1 MTAAA
6 APGLTVADLE
16 VALTR
21 AEPAALL
28 VPPRILRRVI
38 KKDRGLGGPGLQVPH
53 RKGYVIG
60 RDDLLRIVGRDD
72 LGVAPGRELPAKLLL
87 FPRPDG
93 RRVERLPRADTLLK
107 YWRLLFHARV
117 HLALARRRADG
128 KLTDADVRERV
139 ARLGAAELAEIRAV
153 LRQERFLLPPAGPAE
168 VYEEFAALYLELRH
182 FARDQLPVWFPD
194 VTDFGRVDD
203 LLAEDVNG
211 EDIFAATR
219 LGGAPE
225 PAVLPP
231 PEEEEEAEAPP
242 PDEAEAPPAEV
253 PVEGPATRLS
263 AKADR
268 AAARGNR
275 VRAAILRQC
284 VAQAAPPDQRPAQLA
299 AARHELDLLL
309 LRFQAALQLPQEEIA
324 GWREALQAMLDPA
337 ASGLWPVEARFLYD
351 LQKVCVDNE
360 RGIYAV
366 DLVEWAVSAG
376 RRPIKRPLP
385 NQPLVLTVKHLRRAL
400 HRLTA
405 VRVAEPLRRSLVR
418 LMLAAVHRSEQQL
431 RERFHPLIQQALD
444 RVGLKAENYPERV
457 SRDKLIEEL
466 LDRVVERRFLSM
478 GDLRDAVARNQLKL
492 PDLAGPG
499 EFLLGDK
506 LIRANRQ
513 FADDLDGVY
522 RRGEIY
528 LRWLQRLSSAAFGT
542 RVGRFLTLFLVLPFG
557 GAYVSLE
564 AVHHV
569 LELFH
574 KNVGHQVTA
583 ASTVGLL
590 ASPLAQAPLLAASAL
605 YPERGSGLHLVN
617 RYSVLALGVFLLA
630 LMHVGWFR
638 RGVVTWLARVWLGL
652 RKVCYELPAA
662 LLRLPAVRRF
672 LQSKPY
678 QLLYQFVLMPLVWG
692 APVALACRFLGL
704 GTEGSLVVGVAVFLV
719 AAVLYNSRLGL
730 YVEEVVTDSLA
741 RTWQL
746 FSRDLIPGLF
756 RLVMFVFKR
765 LLEDVERLL
774 YAVDEL
780 LRFRTGDSRW
790 SLVWKAALGLVWFLV
805 TYLVRFF
812 INLFVEPTFNP
823 IKHFPVVTVTA
834 KLIVPVIK
842 PLTLLIMLPLVQ
854 LVGKAAALGI
864 AGVAIFFLPGLA
876 GFLVWELKEN
886 WRLYGSNRPR
896 SLQPEVVGHHGETVL
911 RFMKPGLH
919 SGTLPKL
926 FARLRR
932 KRGTAAHRQYE
943 ARHHVR
949 EAQRHFVERD
959 LLGVLADSHRWGGT
973 EMEAG
978 EVRLGTNRIRF
989 ELRCPTL
996 PGDSV
1001 CVDFEEHGGWVVAG
1015 LALPP
1020 GGAAAS
1026 WLAALSAP
1034 QAAALHD
1041 ALAGFYKMA
1050 GVGMVRE
1057 QGDAPLPAAW
1067 AEGDFPAGPEPAFS
1081 RIPVYW
1087 EDWVR
1092 AWELDQTGKGGEIT
1106 LVPEVVLLPDG
1117 AHGHAPPLAPAS
1129 GERGRG

>member
-1 MTAAA
+1 MPETA

-16 VALTR
+16 RALTR

-38 KKDRGLGGPGLQVPH
+38 KKDRGLGGAGLQVPH
-53 RKGYVIG
+53 RKSYLIA
-60 RDDLLRIVGRDD
+60 RDALLRIVGVDD
-72 LGVAPGRELPAKLLL
+72 LGVTADRELPGTLLL
-87 FPRPDG
+87 FPRPDE
-93 RRVERLPRADTLLK
+93 RRLGVLPREDTLLK

-117 HLALARRRADG
+117 HLAVTRRRADG
-128 KLTDADVRERV
+128 KLSDAAVLERV

-168 VYEEFAALYLELRH
+168 VYEEFAALYLELRY
-182 FARDQLPVWFPD
+182 FARDRLPVWFPD
-194 VTDFGRVDD
+194 VTDFEPVDR

-211 EDIFAATR
+211 DGIFAATR
-219 LGGAPE
+219 LEGAPE
-225 PAVLPP
+225 PTLTAPP
-231 PEEEEEAEAPP
+231 DEEEEAEAPP
-242 PDEAEAPPAEV
+242 PEEPAAAPAEV
-253 PVEGPATRLS
+253 PAEEPAPRLS

-275 VRAAILRQC
+275 ARTAILRQC
-284 VAQAAPPDQRPAQLA
+284 VAEAAPPEQRPARFA
-299 AARHELDLLL
+299 AARRELDRLL
-309 LRFQAALQLPQEEIA
+309 LRLRAALHLPQEEI
-324 GWREALQAMLDPA
+324 GRWREALYALLGPA

-351 LQKVCVDNE
+351 LQKVCVDHE
-360 RGIYAV
+360 RAIYAV
-366 DLVEWAVSAG
+366 DLVEWAMSAG
-376 RRPIKRPLP
+376 RRPVKRPLP
-385 NQPLVLTVKHLRRAL
+385 NQPLVLTVKHLRQAL

-405 VRVAEPLRRSLVR
+405 VRIAEPLRRSLVR

-444 RVGLKAENYPERV
+444 RVGLKAENYAERV

-478 GDLRDAVARNQLKL
+478 GDLRDAIARNQLKL
-492 PDLAGPG
+492 PDLSGLR

-513 FADDLDGVY
+513 FACELDGVY

-542 RVGRFLTLFLVLPFG
+542 AVGRFLTLFLVLPFG
-557 GAYVSLE
+557 GAYVTLE

-569 LELFH
+569 VSLVH
-574 KNVGHQVTA
+574 RNVGHQVTA
-583 ASTVGLL
+583 ASTVGMLGS
-590 ASPLAQAPLLAASAL
+590 AFAQAPLLAASAL
-605 YPERGSGLHLVN
+605 YPGRGDGLHLVN
-617 RYSVLALGVFLLA
+617 RYSVLTLGLFLLA

-638 RGVVTWLARVWLGL
+638 RGVLTWLGRVWHGL
-652 RKVCYELPAA
+652 RIVCYELPAA

-672 LQSKPY
+672 LQSRPY

-692 APVALACRFLGL
+692 APVALVCRLLGL
-704 GTEGSLVVGVAVFLV
+704 GMEGSLIAGAAVFAV
-719 AAVLYNSRLGL
+719 AALLYNSRLGL
-730 YVEEVVTDSLA
+730 YVEEVLTDSLV

-746 FSRDLIPGLF
+746 FSRDLVPGLF

-790 SLVWKAALGLVWFLV
+790 SLVWKAALGLVWFAV

-842 PLTLLIMLPLVQ
+842 PLTLLIMLPLVP
-854 LVGKAAALGI
+854 LVGRAAALGV
-864 AGVAIFFLPGLA
+864 AGIVIFFLPGLA

-886 WRLYGSNRPR
+886 WRLYRSNRPR
-896 SLQPEVVGHHGETVL
+896 SIQPEVIGHHGETVL

-943 ARHHVR
+943 ALHHVR
-949 EAQRHFVERD
+949 EALRHFVERD

-973 EMEAG
+973 ELEAG

-989 ELRCPTL
+989 ELRCPAL
-996 PGDSV
+996 PGESV
-1001 CVDFEEHGGWVVAG
+1001 GVDFEEQDGGVVAG

-1020 GGAAAS
+1020 GGAAAT
-1026 WLAALSAP
+1026 WLAALGPS
-1034 QAAALHD
+1034 QRGALHD
-1041 ALAGFYKMA
+1041 ALAGFYALA
-1050 GVGMVRE
+1050 GVARVRD
-1057 QGDAPLPAAW
+1057 QAGAALPAFAW
-1067 AEGDFPAGPEPAFS
+1067 A
-1081 RIPVYW
+1081 PVEW
-1087 EDWVR
+1087 EEWVG
-1092 AWELDQTGKGGEIT
+1092 AWELDQASEAQEA
-1106 LVPEVVLLPDG
+1106 L
-1117 AHGHAPPLAPAS
+1117 LAPVVCLLTE
-1129 GERGRG
+1129 GEARTNAVPLSPAAGPDR